1 MHTYETSTG
10 STPPTGFAGPP
21 APPGAT
27 AVRSELVDLSDVPLA
42 DLQARD
48 PRTYAQALERLLR
61 QVDRP
66 RINLSPGGG
75 DGGPQ
80 RFD

>member
-10 STPPTGFAGPP
+10 STPPTGFAGPQG
-21 APPGAT
+21 PPGAT

-42 DLQARD
+42 DLRARD